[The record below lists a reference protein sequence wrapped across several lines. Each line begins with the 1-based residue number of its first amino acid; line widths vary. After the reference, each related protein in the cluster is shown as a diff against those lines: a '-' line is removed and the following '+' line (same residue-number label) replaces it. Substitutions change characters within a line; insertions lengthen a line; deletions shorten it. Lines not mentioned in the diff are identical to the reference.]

1 MLNTTLAVVATLWL
15 GYRIY
20 RNRRGFWRWLRV
32 CTYWLAWCGMGATAA
47 CCLAIAIWTQNPLWM
62 LGMSAAAWVAIKMPD
77 WSGQN

>member
-1 MLNTTLAVVATLWL
+1 MLNTTLAVMAMLWL

-32 CTYWLAWCGMGATAA
+32 CTYWLAWAA
-47 CCLAIAIWTQNPLWM
+47 LGLAALACLSIAIADRQPVWM